1 MAMFRTNSGVLLQ
14 HNAGNYASNNVPNSY
29 ATELKVGYAARLF
42 YGDAF
47 IANQKSTGGVDI
59 LARFRRLFPNH
70 KGELYKVG
78 LNLHQFTKFRSFCR
92 A

>member
-1 MAMFRTNSGVLLQ
+1 MFLI
-14 HNAGNYASNNVPNSY
+14 

-59 LARFRRLFPNH
+59 FQKFRRLFPNH
-70 KGELYKVG
+70 KGELYKSRSKPVHT
-78 LNLHQFTKFRSFCR
+78 NLQSLGVLQELVH
-92 A
+92 

>member
-1 MAMFRTNSGVLLQ
+1 MAMFRTNSGVFASAHCRKLC
-14 HNAGNYASNNVPNSY
+14 SNNVPNSY

-59 LARFRRLFPNH
+59 F
-70 KGELYKVG
+70 
-78 LNLHQFTKFRSFCR
+78 
-92 A
+92 